1 MHIFRTLSMQ
11 LLMRKSCS
19 NFRET

>member
-1 MHIFRTLSMQ
+1 MQ
-11 LLMRKSCS
+11 LLMRKLCS